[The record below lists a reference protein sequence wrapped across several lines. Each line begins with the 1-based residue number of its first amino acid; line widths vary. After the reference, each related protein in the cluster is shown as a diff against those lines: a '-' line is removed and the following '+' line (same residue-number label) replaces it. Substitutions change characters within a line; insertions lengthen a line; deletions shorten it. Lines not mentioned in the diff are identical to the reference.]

1 MKLNDLNILDIGN
14 TIYLTGAIYS
24 DAENDYICML
34 PTEHSR
40 TTLNELYMDLEDW
53 KKFLRQTDL
62 METEVLQQDKHGKLS
77 KAILRKSTRQID
89 QRISW
94 RVFRRDNF
102 TCRYCGDDKSPMTVD
117 HLVLWED
124 GGPSIEENL
133 VCSCRKCNKTR
144 GNMKYEEWLE
154 SPYYRKVSSD
164 LDSDALMLNEAELTP
179 IKLGSIP
186 LRIHKTKR

>member
-1 MKLNDLNILDIGN
+1 MKLNDLNILDISN